1 MISTTRVA
9 VAHSDIRCGLC
20 GSPYSAHN
28 WTLSGSTLQG
38 ACPAESESELR
49 RLGYTLRADLG
60 VPDTEWPTEA
70 PHAEKHEGE

>member
-49 RLGYTLRADLG
+49 RLGYTLRADQDLREA
-60 VPDTEWPTEA
+60 VDAAVVEDAAPTE
-70 PHAEKHEGE
+70 